1 MLETYGLIEATGV
14 LNCSPEWVRQLA
26 KSGKLR
32 GIKVGQR
39 WVFKEIWLDEY
50 MDRLAEEEA

>member
-1 MLETYGLIEATGV
+1 MLETYGLTEAAEV

-26 KSGKLR
+26 KSGKLL